1 MNFKAFQD
9 LLDKKKAIKMAAE
22 RKQRRQAETPKAA
35 IAEKQAEATP
45 ETIGENMPSDP
56 IDVPAPEVPE
66 TVPAEGFPAVDVAF
80 PEESPVEEPST
91 DGEKAEDIQQEGAES
106 GYPQVTAE
114 QKPKSK
120 KKKQYK
126 KKKAATEVNDN
137 AAD

>member
-9 LLDKKKAIKMAAE
+9 LLDKKKAIRMAAE
-22 RKQRRQAETPKAA
+22 RRQRRPAETPKAA
-35 IAEKQAEATP
+35 ITEKQAEATP
-45 ETIGENMPSDP
+45 ETVGENVPSDP

-66 TVPAEGFPAVDVAF
+66 TVPAEEHPPVDSGS
-80 PEESPVEEPST
+80 PEESPAEEHPADDERMEAAPQEAVES
-91 DGEKAEDIQQEGAES
+91 DA
-106 GYPQVTAE
+106 PQAAAE

-126 KKKAATEVNDN
+126 KKKAAPEVNEN